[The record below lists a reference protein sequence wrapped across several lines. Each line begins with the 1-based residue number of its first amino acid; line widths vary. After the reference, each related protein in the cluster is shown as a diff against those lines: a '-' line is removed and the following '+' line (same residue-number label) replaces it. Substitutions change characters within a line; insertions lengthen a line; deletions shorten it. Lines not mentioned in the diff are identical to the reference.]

1 MAQNV
6 QVCDIPAEVVDRLKK
21 FRFRKEKN
29 VAAIML
35 KVDKNS
41 MKIIIEEEY
50 EDCNVDDLQ
59 TELPVSQPRYIV
71 ISYVRHHDDGRV
83 SYPLCFVFSSPS
95 GCPPEQQMMYA
106 GSVLSLIQ
114 TLGLTKTFD
123 VRNPEEF
130 TEEWLLEQLGKV

>member
-1 MAQNV
+1 
-6 QVCDIPAEVVDRLKK
+6 
-21 FRFRKEKN
+21 
-29 VAAIML
+29 ML
-35 KVDKNS
+35 KVDKNTK
-41 MKIIIEEEY
+41 KIIIEEEY

-59 TELPVSQPRYIV
+59 PELPISQPRYIV

-130 TEEWLLEQLGKV
+130 SEEWLLEQLGKV